1 MLGVRHDVFKR
12 AQSHPWIRYWWRRSV
27 RFDKRTGML
36 SAGIPLS
43 ITMIVTIAA
52 ATIMID
58 RQFELRDMRARTISK
73 REASLEEEHEAMR
86 EFLKGTEDEYEMK
99 AIPDKFRSGR

>member
-1 MLGVRHDVFKR
+1 
-12 AQSHPWIRYWWRRSV
+12 
-27 RFDKRTGML
+27 
-36 SAGIPLS
+36 
-43 ITMIVTIAA
+43 MIVTIAA

-99 AIPDKFRSGR
+99 AIPDKFRRADK